1 MEDKLD
7 IFILGY
13 KAFEPK
19 VSHPVYT
26 IVDGGEE
33 EFTTSLPKLND
44 SEGDSISHLNGFY
57 SELTRIYWIW
67 KNHPIKEYIGFCHY
81 RRYFSFFDDIPNMDD
96 IFKNHDII
104 LPSPYGCSNVM
115 RQYRNSHNLN
125 DYKIALAIIKKH
137 FPDYYET
144 ALKFSI
150 SSKEFYINNCF
161 IMKREMFFKYCEFIF
176 PILESYLNYINAKK
190 MEDVEKH
197 VMDNKDDYLKKSYPN
212 NQIWYQCRIGGFLAE
227 RLFSIWL
234 LLNVPKE
241 RIFYVPIKVTEKK
254 Y

>member
-1 MEDKLD
+1 MEEKLD

-33 EFTTSLPKLND
+33 EFTSALPKLND
-44 SEGDSISHLNGFY
+44 TEGDTISHLNGFY

-67 KNHPIKEYIGFCHY
+67 KNYPIKEYIGFCHY
-81 RRYFSFFDDIPNMDD
+81 RRYFRFFDEIPNMDE
-96 IFKNHDII
+96 IFKDYDII
-104 LPSPYGCSNVM
+104 LPSSYGCSSVIK
-115 RQYRNSHNLN
+115 QYQNSHNVQ
-125 DYKIALAIIKKH
+125 DYKVALAIIKKYY
-137 FPDYYET
+137 PDYYQT
-144 ALKFSI
+144 ALEFSVH
-150 SSKEFYINNCF
+150 SKEFYINNCF

-176 PILESYLNYINAKK
+176 PILEKYLHYIGATS

-197 VMDNKDDYLKKSYPN
+197 VTENKENYLKTQSPN

-234 LLNVPKE
+234 LKNVPKE
-241 RIFYVPIKVTEKK
+241 KIYNIPIKVTEYK